1 MEVEMNFFWSYVGII
16 TVMLFG
22 AVLAEYYQ
30 YDFKAIKIIGN
41 CLIPVLAIF
50 LVCMLNEMQ
59 RGYKSLNQSSDDD

>member
-1 MEVEMNFFWSYVGII
+1 MSLVGNYIGII

-22 AVLAEYYQ
+22 AALAEYYQ
-30 YDFKAIKIIGN
+30 YDFKAITIIGN

-59 RGYKSLNQSSDDD
+59 RVYKSLKQSSDDDY